1 VKGLDIKWRLTAL
14 LVAIVA
20 AMTLLSAGGLW
31 RLRQLSASLD
41 SFYADRLL
49 PMQQLQRIQQNLLA
63 ANLLSV
69 GRLLEGDDVERARRE
84 LTANNQAARRDWAEY
99 KRTQLVERER
109 QLAAR
114 AEPLLARV
122 LAQADKLAGLPRGD
136 AMTEAARQLQ
146 GELRQAD
153 LPLGRLLS
161 ELADVQLVVARQQ
174 SEDGQDALARTA
186 WLTLGLLL
194 GTGALGA
201 AMAYGLWRRYADEQ
215 AHALAAR
222 LRLQR
227 FYKALSET
235 NQLIVHGAADVPALY
250 AGLCRICVETG
261 HASLASVVL
270 LDGKEFVRTA
280 MHGPAELLM
289 PGVPQR
295 WALQSRFG
303 ASSLSTQAI
312 SQNRHVISN
321 RAMQDP
327 RLLQP
332 AAPLIP
338 PGVEAM
344 AALVLRRA
352 GQPIGAL
359 SLLAP
364 EAGFFDEALLA
375 LLDEMVSD
383 VSFALDNVDRE
394 RAREQA
400 LAEARQHQALFS
412 ALFHASPVSAV
423 LARADTGEVLELNE
437 RLCQRYELPREALL
451 GKRLSS
457 LGVGL
462 LPADQAQFN
471 ELLKRDG
478 RVRSLQGQVRSSSG
492 RLLHALVDAV
502 LLDYQGQPCVLAT
515 SVDITELRAAQA
527 LAASG
532 GGAATGDNAAAHNPP
547 EPRP

>member
-1 VKGLDIKWRLTAL
+1 MKVLDIKWRLTAL

-41 SFYADRLL
+41 SVYADRLV
-49 PMQQLQRIQQNLLA
+49 PMQQLRRVQQSVLA

-69 GRLLEGDDVERARRE
+69 GRIIEGDDIERARRE
-84 LTANNQAARRDWAEY
+84 LGANGQAIRRDWAEY

-109 QLAAR
+109 QLVAR
-114 AEPLLARV
+114 AEPLLVQV
-122 LAQADKLAGLPRGD
+122 LAQTDKLAGLPRGD

-146 GELRQAD
+146 GELRQVD
-153 LPLGRLLS
+153 LPLGRLLN
-161 ELADVQLVVARQQ
+161 ELADVQLTVARQQ

-194 GTGALGA
+194 GAGALGA
-201 AMAYGLWRRYADEQ
+201 TMVHGLWRRYAEEQ
-215 AHALAAR
+215 AQAAAAR

-235 NQLIVHGAADVPALY
+235 SQLILRGASDAPALY

-270 LDGKEFVRTA
+270 LEGKEFVRAAT
-280 MHGPAELLM
+280 HGPANLLM

-327 RLLQP
+327 LLLQP

-352 GQPIGAL
+352 GEPIGAL

-364 EAGFFDEALLA
+364 EAGFFDDALLA

-383 VSFALDNVDRE
+383 VSFALDNFDRE
-394 RAREQA
+394 RAHAQA
-400 LAEARQHQALFS
+400 LAETRQHQALFS

-423 LARADTGEVLELNE
+423 LARADTGEVLEVNE

-451 GKRLSS
+451 GQRLSS
-457 LGVGL
+457 LGLGL
-462 LPADQAQFN
+462 LPADHAQFK
-471 ELLKRDG
+471 ELLMRDG
-478 RVRSLQGQVRSSSG
+478 RVRSLPGQVRSSSG
-492 RLLHALVDAV
+492 RLLHSLVDAV
-502 LLDYQGQPCVLAT
+502 LIDYQGQPCVLAT
-515 SVDITELRAAQA
+515 SVDITELQA
-527 LAASG
+527 S
-532 GGAATGDNAAAHNPP
+532 HKPP